1 MEMNLFGMPTNILA
15 LRAVR
20 QVLWIRIYMI

>member
-1 MEMNLFGMPTNILA
+1 MSGS

-20 QVLWIRIYMI
+20 QVLHERSSLVP